1 MYKVFIQKE
10 VVDFTAGV
18 NGDVFTLIHVFF
30 VSVLCN
36 STPHQVLCRVG
47 IKEEQTSVFVC
58 FFLFFHHFLPPH
70 WPSSLPG
77 CRQVGGEREAGVKF
91 NSSWG
96 WRTFQQVL
104 LPDRPT
110 CHRFQEVLG
119 VRSCPPCLILQ
130 THLDLLENHHDRLWQ
145 FQVLLEDLQGAIKS
159 SLGYRKHGN
168 ETQYN
173 YCFQYFTPLMSVVVI
188 GLNRS
193 EDSSK

>member
-1 MYKVFIQKE
+1 MITWTFTSESVTPTICQKEVNKTTGTWKQHVQSFIQKE

-77 CRQVGGEREAGVKF
+77 CRQVGGQRE
-91 NSSWG
+91 SS
-96 WRTFQQVL
+96 L
-104 LPDRPT
+104 I
-110 CHRFQEVLG
+110 VLG
-119 VRSCPPCLILQ
+119 VGGLSNRCCSLTGRRVTDSWRSLVSGPAHPAWFS
-130 THLDLLENHHDRLWQ
+130 RLTWISWRTITTV
-145 FQVLLEDLQGAIKS
+145 FDNSRYSWKTCRRRLSPV
-159 SLGYRKHGN
+159 
-168 ETQYN
+168 
-173 YCFQYFTPLMSVVVI
+173 
-188 GLNRS
+188 
-193 EDSSK
+193 

>member
-18 NGDVFTLIHVFF
+18 NGDVFTLVHVFF

-77 CRQVGGEREAGVKF
+77 CRQVGGGSGRRG
-91 NSSWG
+91 SS
-96 WRTFQQVL
+96 L
-104 LPDRPT
+104 I
-110 CHRFQEVLG
+110 VLG
-119 VRSCPPCLILQ
+119 VGGLSNRCCSLTGRRVTDSWRSLVSGPAHPAWFS
-130 THLDLLENHHDRLWQ
+130 RLTWISWRTITTV
-145 FQVLLEDLQGAIKS
+145 FDNSRYSWKTCRGRLSPV
-159 SLGYRKHGN
+159 
-168 ETQYN
+168 
-173 YCFQYFTPLMSVVVI
+173 
-188 GLNRS
+188 
-193 EDSSK
+193 